1 MSEMLNTETNAV
13 QNPVVE
19 GSGNAVNAA
28 QEPTVEAQGAET
40 NPQETQPKETKP
52 AQTREENAAIAAA
65 RRKLEAEKAEAV
77 RKAKDETAS
86 VLAKRLG
93 LSTPE
98 REIKTFEDFENFG
111 QELQLKAADVDP
123 ETYKALRESDPE
135 VRRAKEILAT
145 QEKQA
150 KDLKAFGEFRA
161 AFKEANGREFDITQD
176 ASVYADVKREAD
188 ESGKDLTDVFARHHN
203 KTLMA
208 RLAELEAKM
217 QAQETNKANAATSPG
232 SVKTDGATATADYI
246 TAEAFE
252 QNRGNAEWVKTHFDQ
267 IMKSRPKWGG

>member
-1 MSEMLNTETNAV
+1 MSELLNTETNAV

-19 GSGNAVNAA
+19 GSGNAVDAA
-28 QEPTVEAQGAET
+28 QEPTVEAQGAEA

-123 ETYKALRESDPE
+123 EKYKALRESDP
-135 VRRAKEILAT
+135 
-145 QEKQA
+145 
-150 KDLKAFGEFRA
+150 
-161 AFKEANGREFDITQD
+161 
-176 ASVYADVKREAD
+176 
-188 ESGKDLTDVFARHHN
+188 
-203 KTLMA
+203 
-208 RLAELEAKM
+208 
-217 QAQETNKANAATSPG
+217 
-232 SVKTDGATATADYI
+232 
-246 TAEAFE
+246 
-252 QNRGNAEWVKTHFDQ
+252 
-267 IMKSRPKWGG
+267 